1 MEAELESRVQEI
13 GLIPFSQYTP
23 SLSVSENNIPVLADW
38 IRDMPTSHDEYRASE
53 NAHAGVLF
61 TAVNP
66 VKDFRLLAIQLQD
79 VDKDGNAIFS
89 KEKVYQQN
97 ILTPE
102 QPLVAYLDFFGD
114 IPNNGIAFVDEKG
127 NTRYFAVSISGED
140 GSLQLIEFWE

>member
-1 MEAELESRVQEI
+1 
-13 GLIPFSQYTP
+13 
-23 SLSVSENNIPVLADW
+23 
-38 IRDMPTSHDEYRASE
+38 MPTNYDEYRASE

-89 KEKVYQQN
+89 TEDVHQQDM
-97 ILTPE
+97 LTPGH
-102 QPLVAYLDFFGD
+102 PLVAYLDFFGD

-140 GSLQLIEFWE
+140 GSLQLIEF